1 METKSLGLER
11 PLVVQLAAA
20 VLIATPVMDILS
32 GHRSG
37 SYLFD
42 ALSWLLIFGAGAS
55 LMVRHKSSWLLGI
68 VLCVLFV
75 IYNLFTIIQSMQP
88 GGNPVAQTARLL
100 DCLLVAFIIGSVFY
114 FFRYPY
120 LDRRQHWFAP
130 TGSRFAAQTPV
141 VLNGAFQTN
150 SLDLSYT
157 GARIAL
163 PQGNAGVGGFK
174 KGDRVS
180 LLLSEINDLLFQA
193 KVLEVQESY
202 IRVHF
207 EGASA
212 QEQELIR
219 QWLSS
224 QNLPKA

>member
-1 METKSLGLER
+1 M
-11 PLVVQLAAA
+11 VVQLAAA

-32 GHRSG
+32 GHRTG
-37 SYLFD
+37 AYLFD
-42 ALSWLLIFGAGAS
+42 VLSWILVFGAGAS
-55 LMVRHKSSWLLGI
+55 LMVRHKSSWMLGI
-68 VLCVLFV
+68 VLCVIFV
-75 IYNLFTIIQSMQP
+75 VYNVFSIIQSTGP
-88 GGNPVAQTARLL
+88 GANPVTQTAKLL
-100 DCLLVAFIIGSVFY
+100 DCLLVAFIVGSVFY

-120 LDRRQHWFAP
+120 LDRRQHWFSP
-130 TGSRFAAQTPV
+130 TGNRFAAQTAV
-141 VLNGAFQTN
+141 VLNGSVLTN

-157 GARIAL
+157 GARIAV
-163 PQGNAGVGGFK
+163 PQGSSSFK

-193 KVLEVQESY
+193 NVLEVQETY

-207 EGASA
+207 EGTSPQD
-212 QEQELIR
+212 QEMIR

>member
-1 METKSLGLER
+1 METVKTAGLER

-20 VLIATPVMDILS
+20 VLIATPLMDILT
-32 GHRSG
+32 GQRTG

-42 ALSWLLIFGAGAS
+42 MISWVLIFGAGVS
-55 LMVRHKSSWLLGI
+55 LMVRHKSSWMLGI
-68 VLCVLFV
+68 VLCLSFVVYTGYTIVLA
-75 IYNLFTIIQSMQP
+75 IGP
-88 GGNPVAQTARLL
+88 GGNPVTQTAKLL
-100 DCLLVAFIIGSVFY
+100 DCLLVAFIVGSVFY

-130 TGSRFAAQTPV
+130 TGSRFAAQIPV
-141 VLNGAFQTN
+141 VINGTIQSQTV
-150 SLDLSYT
+150 DLSYT
-157 GARIAL
+157 GARIAV
-163 PQGNAGVGGFK
+163 PQGSAFK

-180 LLLSEINDLLFQA
+180 LALTEINDILCHGQILD
-193 KVLEVQESY
+193 VQESF

-207 EGASA
+207 EDTSSA
-212 QEQELIR
+212 EQELIR

>member
-1 METKSLGLER
+1 MPMESKSVGLER
-11 PLVVQLAAA
+11 PFVVQLAAA
-20 VLIATPVMDILS
+20 VLIAMPLLDIIV
-32 GHRSG
+32 GQRTG
-37 SYLFD
+37 SFIFD
-42 ALSWLLIFGAGAS
+42 GVSWLLIFGAGAS
-55 LMVRHKSSWLLGI
+55 LMIRHKSAWMLGI
-68 VLCVLFV
+68 VLSVVFALHNAV
-75 IYNLFTIIQSMQP
+75 NLIQSTVP
-88 GGNPVAQTARLL
+88 GANPVIQTARLL
-100 DCLLVAFIIGSVFY
+100 DCLLVAFIVGTVFY

-130 TGSRFAAQTPV
+130 TGNRFVAQIPV
-141 VLNGAFQTN
+141 VLNGSIHTT

-163 PQGNAGVGGFK
+163 PQGAFDLKVG
-174 KGDRVS
+174 DHVS
-180 LLLSEINDLLFQA
+180 LLLTEVNDLLCQA
-193 KVLEVQESY
+193 RILEIQPSY

-207 EGASA
+207 EDTSS